1 MRTNAGRA
9 VVAAAV
15 LALLLSGCFLWP
27 RNRDDTVYE
36 PAPINVAVENRSWNH
51 VTIYVVAGSSRSRLG
66 DLVATSSAE
75 FELPGMFT
83 TRMDLRLVVS
93 PLASRQVFR
102 TDQILVAPGETIHLV
117 VENVLRLSTWSV
129 RGGRAE
135 Y

>member
-1 MRTNAGRA
+1 MRANAGRA
-9 VVAAAV
+9 VFAVAV

-27 RNRDDTVYE
+27 RNRDDSVYE
-36 PAPINVAVENRSWNH
+36 PAPISVAVENRSWNH
-51 VTIYVVAGSSRSRLG
+51 VTIYVVAGSARSRLG

-117 VENVLRLSTWSV
+117 VENVLRMSTWTV